1 MYVATGSGPD
11 AAMLR
16 WMSVCRLGAAPA
28 AADGAVDGALAELC
42 GCCIGDVL
50 RDVLLLGLLLLLT
63 LPLPL
68 LPLLLLAA
76 RRGTAQAARARRSA
90 RARAAPLATV
100 RRSACMT
107 G

>member
-28 AADGAVDGALAELC
+28 AAAKVGDGALAELC
-42 GCCIGDVL
+42 GCCIGEVV
-50 RDVLLLGLLLLLT
+50 RDELLLGPPLLLPML
-63 LPLPL
+63 LPL

-76 RRGTAQAARARRSA
+76 RRGAAQAARARRSA

-100 RRSACMT
+100 RRSACMA